1 MYVGLEQNKVVVV
14 EAEAYDVMS
23 SVAGKN
29 ANRIAQLSY
38 NIGKYTFQKLTK

>member
-1 MYVGLEQNKVVVV
+1 MYVGLEQNKVVVIET

-23 SVAGKN
+23 SVARKN

-38 NIGKYTFQKLTK
+38 NIVKYTF